1 MLGKLICEE
10 SGTVTGTR
18 VLTAENGNVKVEVSV
33 LQHGKILGL
42 ADTQQWTYWSGVRP
56 DGTMYGEGKGLVT
69 LKNGD
74 TATAIGQAVGR
85 AVGKSGA
92 VKYRGA
98 IYFYSKS
105 RRLSPLN
112 KMATVMEYDVAA
124 DGTVETKLWE
134 WK

>member
-1 MLGKLICEE
+1 MLGKQICDET
-10 SGTVTGTR
+10 GTVMGTR
-18 VLTAENGNVKVEVSV
+18 VLTAENGHVKLEVSV
-33 LQHGKILGL
+33 QTHGKLLGV
-42 ADTQQWTYWSGVRP
+42 ADTQQWTYWSEVRP
-56 DGTMYGEGKGLVT
+56 DGTMYGEGKGVIT

-74 TATAIGQAVGR
+74 TATAIGQGVGR

-92 VKYRGA
+92 VRYRGA

-105 RRLSPLN
+105 RKLSPLN

-124 DGTVETKLWE
+124 DGTVVTRLWE

>member
-1 MLGKLICEE
+1 MLGKQICEE
-10 SGTVTGTR
+10 AGTVTGTR
-18 VLTAENGNVKVEVSV
+18 VLSAENGHVKLEVSIRS
-33 LQHGKILGL
+33 QGKFLGV
-42 ADTQQWTYWSGVRP
+42 ADTQQWTYWSEVRP
-56 DGTMYGEGKGLVT
+56 DGTTYGEGKGVIT

-74 TATAIGQAVGR
+74 TATAIGQGVGR

-105 RRLSPLN
+105 RKLAPLN

-124 DGTVETKLWE
+124 DGTTVARLWE